1 MFGPR
6 VSCDK
11 HIMVASCTR
20 LMYCIRS
27 KLGNVRGSLHAGNGV
42 LTERYDGLTLLFE
55 VQTV

>member
-1 MFGPR
+1 
-6 VSCDK
+6 
-11 HIMVASCTR
+11 